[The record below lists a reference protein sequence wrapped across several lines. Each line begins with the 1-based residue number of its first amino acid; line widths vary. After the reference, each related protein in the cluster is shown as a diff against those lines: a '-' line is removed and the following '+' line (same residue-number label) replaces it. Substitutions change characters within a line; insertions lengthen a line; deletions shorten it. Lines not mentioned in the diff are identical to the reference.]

1 MIFKKRSM
9 GLLLIIFFE
18 IFMIRH
24 SLADQ
29 QKIVLL
35 TSMSVKNIHPW
46 FSFFSFKDYVQG
58 LEESFIRQF
67 SDSRYLVEI
76 KHDADQFDLWNVLH
90 DPRNVA
96 VFWLS
101 HAGAAE
107 GGALGENLISTHS
120 VIDAHGF
127 DLTPVFQKIHP
138 NLRFLAVIGCFS
150 KQVMDSLPH
159 LSHDTKHPDHPY
171 LRLFTFSHKVD
182 AKRGLHLAMDE
193 SKKILEIPEI
203 RLGYPAVCRNT
214 QGYRAKVVRSFAHL
228 EPGAEARVIRPAA
241 RLMAQDQVLGVFPS
255 VTDSDSYGVPAQT
268 QEMVVY
274 SSHGDLPHLR
284 LDVGENSELLAP
296 SSRPE
301 ILDIGKLNLSL
312 FGQEGSS
319 RDLWVLWSARN
330 GTPIG
335 YFSQS
340 YTAQNSSGVVGVG
353 SMSWVEQ
360 PEFSCEPMPAY
371 E

>member
-1 MIFKKRSM
+1 
-9 GLLLIIFFE
+9 
-18 IFMIRH
+18 
-24 SLADQ
+24 
-29 QKIVLL
+29 
-35 TSMSVKNIHPW
+35 
-46 FSFFSFKDYVQG
+46 
-58 LEESFIRQF
+58 
-67 SDSRYLVEI
+67 
-76 KHDADQFDLWNVLH
+76 
-90 DPRNVA
+90 
-96 VFWLS
+96 
-101 HAGAAE
+101 
-107 GGALGENLISTHS
+107 
-120 VIDAHGF
+120 
-127 DLTPVFQKIHP
+127 
-138 NLRFLAVIGCFS
+138 
-150 KQVMDSLPH
+150 
-159 LSHDTKHPDHPY
+159 
-171 LRLFTFSHKVD
+171 
-182 AKRGLHLAMDE
+182 
-193 SKKILEIPEI
+193 
-203 RLGYPAVCRNT
+203 
-214 QGYRAKVVRSFAHL
+214 
-228 EPGAEARVIRPAA
+228 
-241 RLMAQDQVLGVFPS
+241 MAQDQVLGVFPS
-255 VTDSDSYGVPAQT
+255 VTDSDSYGVPGQT

-274 SSHGDLPHLR
+274 SSHGELPHLR